1 MIGNILGVMQGMKT
15 EGDSFRNRA
24 RGTETVLWGLKI
36 ILQIWRLGGHFCR
49 AHGASASPP
58 PTTHKQKCPSVRLEY
73 AHLSNRKIEF
83 IV

>member
-15 EGDSFRNRA
+15 EGDSFRNIA

-49 AHGASASPP
+49 AHGSSASPLLQQL
-58 PTTHKQKCPSVRLEY
+58 TNKNARVSDLNMRIYQ
-73 AHLSNRKIEF
+73 
-83 IV
+83 IVK